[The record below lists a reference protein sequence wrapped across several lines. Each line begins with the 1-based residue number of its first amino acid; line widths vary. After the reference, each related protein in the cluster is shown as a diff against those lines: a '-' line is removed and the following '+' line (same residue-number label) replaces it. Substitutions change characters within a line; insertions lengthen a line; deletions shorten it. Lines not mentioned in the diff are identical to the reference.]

1 MALATIDEIKV
12 YGRPLAPYER
22 FAQTML
28 NRLRRILGQ
37 PA

>member
-1 MALATIDEIKV
+1 MALETIDEIKM

-22 FAQTML
+22 FAETMI